1 MMNVGSASVDRAKR
15 IQRAGIPELAEQVSA
30 GKVSVNAAYIV
41 SSLPA
46 EQQRELIEQGPEAV
60 KAKSTEIRN
69 AAAKVAKPEQAPA
82 AVDAPRKVLPC
93 VPDEAED
100 LWMLARGYLDKI
112 HRTDASRVKILK
124 QVAAYA
130 TDRLET
136 KK

>member
-1 MMNVGSASVDRAKR
+1 
-15 IQRAGIPELAEQVSA
+15 
-30 GKVSVNAAYIV
+30 
-41 SSLPA
+41 
-46 EQQRELIEQGPEAV
+46 V
-60 KAKSTEIRN
+60 KAKATEIRT
-69 AAAKVAKPEQAPA
+69 ASAKVAKPEGPQPAP
-82 AVDAPRKVLPC
+82 APRKVLPC